1 MIKEERIKIGK
12 KIRSVSQILHTTF
25 KESYFLFCFLSRT
38 WFTLQLPAITRRP
51 ACTCVKTCGYMTPL
65 KCQKRNIW
73 KTKIS
78 AQVAFTYNSVPYIML
93 DSFFSIF
100 FLYFITVISTYDIC
114 PINLDHNIA
123 KSLVSLCL
131 HFLFNHNWFPYIL
144 FTHKHLSE
152 QNNFAKILTSEEK
165 LYNRKSTSNILK

>member
-1 MIKEERIKIGK
+1 MEK
-12 KIRSVSQILHTTF
+12 KFVAYLRYYTRLFKKVIFFSV
-25 KESYFLFCFLSRT
+25 LSRT

-51 ACTCVKTCGYMTPL
+51 ACTCVKTMWLYDPIKMSE
-65 KCQKRNIW
+65 KKYEKQKLAH
-73 KTKIS
+73 KLHLLAT
-78 AQVAFTYNSVPYIML
+78 VYIIL
-93 DSFFSIF
+93 CLILFFHFLPF
-100 FLYFITVISTYDIC
+100 FKTVISTSDIC